1 MSNNVQSNYLVE
13 YNSPGNSNGKT
24 NVVAYSEFEA
34 MAKAMIELNRDPR
47 FPVTVISAVRS

>member
-13 YNSPGNSNGKT
+13 YNSLGGSNGKT

-47 FPVTVISAVRS
+47 FPVTVINAVRS